1 MGAAAV
7 SAIHPLI
14 PGPAGGGNVGIDGVN
29 PAPDPLPARIEV
41 ALRDNE
47 DVLANDGRT
56 SEDQQ
61 DYFDASP
68 T

>member
-1 MGAAAV
+1 M
-7 SAIHPLI
+7 STIHPLI
-14 PGPAGGGNVGIDGVN
+14 PGPAGGGNVGINGVN
-29 PAPDPLPARIEV
+29 PAPDPLPAMIEV

-61 DYFDASP
+61 VCSDASP